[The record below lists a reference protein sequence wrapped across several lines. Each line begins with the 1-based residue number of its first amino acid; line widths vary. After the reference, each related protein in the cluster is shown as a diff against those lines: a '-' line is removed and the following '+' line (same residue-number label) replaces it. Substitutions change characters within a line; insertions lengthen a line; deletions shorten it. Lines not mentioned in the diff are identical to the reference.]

1 MKAGLQQ
8 NACKIQS
15 IDTEGSMYRRTR
27 KEGRRGSVGSRSVCS
42 RQGNV
47 VEI

>member
-27 KEGRRGSVGSRSVCS
+27 KRGSREAEEKKE
-42 RQGNV
+42 R
-47 VEI
+47 

>member
-1 MKAGLQQ
+1 MKKQKKRG
-8 NACKIQS
+8 
-15 IDTEGSMYRRTR
+15 R
-27 KEGRRGSVGSRSVCS
+27 KVGRRGSVGSRSVCS